1 LRNAWFRTLVVILS
15 LAVTLPGLA
24 LLPARPAVA
33 APTTVTT
40 NAPAP
45 SDKPSLTDRL
55 KGLLGGGQAGAGGYN
70 GQATLPH
77 PATKPASKPPLKPKR
92 VKELTGKRTARAK
105 FFELEDGRVEA
116 ELSAAPVH
124 YRDAGGTWREID
136 TRIGAAGQSGFAYG
150 NATNRFGSLFGDA
163 SDRLLRFEQAGRH
176 VTVGL
181 PGAAKAL
188 APRVRG
194 SQLTYPGALDG
205 ADLVYQVTPDGVKE
219 QIVLDRPPAEP
230 VWRFTLQLGGLDA
243 RLEPDGSIAFLPD
256 GGGDVPLFVIP
267 KPFMMDAADD
277 PASPYG
283 KRWSDKVTQT
293 VSQRGDEVE
302 VTVRADAGWLADAD
316 RRYPVVVDPTVKI
329 QPITWEQSLDV
340 GILSDQPTA
349 NFDGSWQLAVGST
362 TAMKARS
369 LVKFPL
375 IDIPAGTQITT
386 AQLQTWFDGSWGVA
400 PTTPV
405 VIEARRVTAPWADTT
420 ATWNSINT
428 AMGEA
433 GLSTAT
439 RGVNQSAAWHSF
451 DVKNIVQTWLN
462 GTQPNHGF
470 MLKATNETLNQGGPI
485 YEAAPGLFYDY
496 GGETQNGPKLLVTYG
511 RPSVNLALPTKI
523 TATGAQ
529 LSWSAYADPSGSPDD
544 DLVEYQVHRRPN
556 GSSTTTPTCGPVSWD
571 WCRYT
576 SRVAVVPA
584 GTTSYLD
591 TSAPPTPADDPSP
604 NGKAYDYWVVV
615 KTRDGQASASGV
627 QVAWLPKAGRT
638 KVIVQGSALD
648 TTLASNQ
655 ATTGHDVFDG
665 RPWLGVGNNST
676 TYGITRTLV
685 KFDASAVPATTA
697 TVRDVEVSLWHPMTF
712 GTQGANATYRLHKL
726 TKAFSETAASWNNA
740 TSTTPWA
747 TKGGDFSSTILATVT
762 GLNNA
767 EEPKWRTWRPTPT
780 NGSLRSTVQGW
791 VTDPSTN
798 LGFLVK
804 QSNETTPAERA
815 LFLSSE
821 VGESLL
827 RPRMVVTYTERT
839 PENTYHAPATPE
851 RMTAGDSYTVPVT
864 VTNTTA
870 STLSAADQRL
880 TYRWKLPD
888 GTLDPN
894 SAASEIKT
902 ALPRD
907 LPPGDTVTVNA
918 TIKALTPSDATVGRV
933 AYLPTWDLY
942 NQTTGTFLSAA
953 AGGVAGLAQKV
964 GVEQPTSN
972 ELGLEK
978 FYQYVGK
985 NTGSGTAALV
995 NQHSGNLVWSYDP
1008 IANPS
1013 RGPAT
1018 FLRMTYNSLDTSAS
1032 SMGFGWSLS
1041 AASVMR
1047 LGTPLQFHPPGQDWP
1062 TTIRLTDGDGTTHTF
1077 TLNKHGSTDPAA
1089 WDYDH
1094 PFGVHLYL
1102 QKNTSGDAAR
1112 AWTMTRPDRTQFL
1125 FDADGYQSATRDKN
1139 GNELRFTY
1147 EHRKSNNKPIKFLK
1161 YLTDATARQTLTL
1174 TNYTKGQSYSYYD
1187 SSTGQK
1193 VSGTNLTNPQII
1205 DQVQTITDISNRKL
1219 SLVYSDK
1226 GLLKEL
1232 VDGSGTS
1239 LAKTFLFDYDMTQGN
1254 KNVKL
1259 VKVTDPRGKATNLAY
1274 YSPPNDDPKFHWWAK
1289 TITDRLGNPTGFTY
1303 VDPDGPQGS
1312 VMETTVTD
1320 AEQHATFYRTDGF
1333 GRPVLTRDAKQQ
1345 ETSLVWDGDHN
1356 VSRLQEANGA
1366 ASTWTY
1372 DPKTGFPLTITDA
1385 QANADGT
1392 APTTLT
1398 YQTTLN
1404 GFVAELATKRSPEG
1418 RQWGFGYDTFGNLTS
1433 VTDPKGTATT
1443 STPDDF
1449 KSTYQYDGVG
1459 QLSKAT
1465 DANEHATLFGSYDPT
1480 GYPKTITDA
1489 RTKATGFTYDLRG
1502 NVLTVTD
1509 PRGKTT
1515 SQTYDLFGR
1524 PGENRTPKNQA
1535 ANDFIV
1541 TPAPAYDANDN
1552 ITTSTAP
1559 NGAVTTAVYDN
1570 ADQLTTVTLPKDET
1584 GDPARTVAYTYN
1596 KVGNL
1601 RTQTEPKGTLTTS
1614 NPNDFVTTY
1623 SYDELYQPTAVTN
1636 ANGDRLTYAYDN
1648 VGNVTTV
1655 VDPRKNATTDPADY
1669 TTKYT
1674 YDRSHRVLTTT
1685 DAAGHQTATDY
1696 DLDGLAVST
1705 TDQEGNTT
1713 LVDLDERGMPRQ
1725 VRVPHDNPG
1734 GTISYHTTQYEY
1746 DEVGNRTRVVTPRG
1760 VASASDPADFAYGT
1774 VYDELNRVKEQ
1785 VLPFDPDDPQIT
1797 SPDKVTYDYNDAGN
1811 LTQVSA
1817 PPSAGQ
1823 TVRNVTAYS
1832 HFDNGWVKTATDPWD
1847 IVTTYDYNP
1856 LGQQTSRAITSAGSS
1871 PTCTTNQDQCRTMSW
1886 TYFLDGKLASRSD
1899 DGVPVGRQVVLVDNS
1914 DTQNVA
1920 VTGTW
1925 PTASSGS
1932 GYQGIDYRT
1941 HAAGTGSATF
1951 TWKLHVP
1958 QTGTYEAFARYP
1970 SGGTATNA
1978 PFKVE
1983 HSGGSTT
1990 KAVNQTQQAGTWVSL
2005 GSFSFTEGDGGTGR
2019 QIVLSD
2025 NAGGS
2030 VVADAVKL
2038 VRDNSADTDNERKS
2052 LTYRYD
2058 PNGNLVSTSDTSSGA
2073 RVDAYTVTYDG
2084 LNRVDKVQERNGGVT
2099 GTIRNTTSF
2108 TYDPNGN
2115 PATRNHDDEHATYTY
2130 DTRDLV
2136 ATATNGESA
2145 SDPDPKVTRFTYTP
2159 RGQKLRE
2166 TKANNN
2172 TVDHTYFLDGL
2183 LKTQVE
2189 KKANGTLVSSHTIA
2203 YDPNGHRTSDAAKKQ
2218 NADNQAAYLDHVF
2231 AYTYDPRDRIRQVTK
2246 SAAGGGVLETES
2258 YTHDANNNVIAQTV
2272 DNAATNYVYDRNR
2285 LQSATTGTTT
2295 AAYNYDPFGRL
2306 DKVTAGTTVLER
2318 YTYDGF
2324 DRVTEHRR
2332 NDGTGTNTTRYAYDP
2347 LDRTTSR
2354 TEKVG
2359 APGQKQTDF
2368 NYLGL
2373 SGEVLSEEVAGQ
2385 IQVAYQYSPWGQRL
2399 SQVKFKA
2406 GGVTEDSFYGYNP
2419 HSDVETLTNEA
2430 GDTRATYGYTAYGRD
2445 DRESFTGIDKP
2456 DAQNPAAEPYNVY
2469 RFNAKRFDPA
2479 SGDYDMGFRDYDP
2492 GLNRFLTRDMYDGA
2506 LNDLDLGL
2514 SPWTMNRYGFAGGN
2528 PVSFIELDG
2537 HIGGLPDE
2545 DLREL
2550 RKAGY
2555 TYVMG
2560 KGVVP
2565 LPQSDPKWITPLT
2578 PEQGEE
2584 LARQLG
2590 LTSGRTNSAKK
2601 AFEEGQ
2607 RMNMCIDDDVAETLS
2622 NQRGDPVLRLNC
2634 AFNSSMWTLQ
2644 QTPNGLVLGPAKAP
2658 YLQSSGGGGSGAKR
2672 GRKGWTDNPELFW
2685 GTKPPAWK
2693 VGLYAV
2699 FDRATGKFLKWGI
2712 TENPTRRYPGG
2723 KLEDGTEIRMSM
2735 FMHFDTTKSA
2745 RKFEGWLVTRF
2756 PGPRNQA
2763 EIKQYGGR
2771 VAPTEYDFALFSS
2784 MLPHVYQTGG

>member
-1 LRNAWFRTLVVILS
+1 MGIRRAHATEVALRTPWFRAFVVVLTI
-15 LAVTLPGLA
+15 TLA
-24 LLPARPAVA
+24 LAGLWLAPPSPSAAA
-33 APTTVTT
+33 APPEPATAS
-40 NAPAP
+40 APQ
-45 SDKPSLTDRL
+45 DTPSLTDRL
-55 KGLLGGGQAGAGGYN
+55 KGLLGAGKAGGHN
-70 GQATLPH
+70 GQATLPSR
-77 PATKPASKPPLKPKR
+77 PAAPAAKPAAKAKR
-92 VKELTGKRTARAK
+92 VKELTGKRTARTK

-124 YRDAGGTWREID
+124 YQDANGDWRELD
-136 TRIGAAGQSGFAYG
+136 TRVGAAGRPGFAYG
-150 NATNRFGSLFGDA
+150 NHSNRFDSLFGTA
-163 SDRLLRFEQAGRH
+163 SDRLLRFEQQGRH

-181 PGAAKAL
+181 PGVARDL
-188 APRVRG
+188 APKAQG
-194 SQLTYPGALDG
+194 SQVTYPGALDG
-205 ADLVYQVTPDGVKE
+205 ADLVYQVAPDGVKE

-243 RLEPDGSIAFLPD
+243 RLQPDGSIAFLPD

-267 KPFMMDAADD
+267 KPFMVDAADD

-293 VSQRGDEVE
+293 VVQRGDEAE
-302 VTVRADAGWLADAD
+302 VTVRADAAWLADAD
-316 RRYPVVVDPTVKI
+316 RRYPVVVDPTVKV
-329 QPITWEQSLDV
+329 QPVTWEQSLDV
-340 GILSDQPTA
+340 GIRSDQPTT

-362 TAMKARS
+362 TAIKARS
-369 LVKFPL
+369 LVKFSL
-375 IDIPAGTQITT
+375 TDIPAGVQLTT

-400 PTTPV
+400 PTTAV
-405 VIEARRVTAPWADTT
+405 AIEARRVTAPWADTT

-439 RGVNQSAAWHSF
+439 RGVDQSAAWHSF

-470 MLKATNETLNQGGPI
+470 MLKASNETLNQGGPV

-511 RPSVNLALPTKI
+511 RPSVNLAMPTRI

-529 LSWSAYADPSGSPDD
+529 LSWSAYVDPSGSPND

-556 GSSTTTPTCGPVSWD
+556 GSSSTTPTCGPVSWD

-576 SRVAVVPA
+576 SRVAVLPA

-604 NGKAYDYWVVV
+604 SGKAYDYWVVV

-655 ATTGHDVFDG
+655 ATTGHDVLDG

-685 KFDASAVPATTA
+685 KFDASAVPTTA

-726 TKAFSETAASWNNA
+726 TKAFSETAASWDNA

-804 QSNETTPAERA
+804 QSSETTPAERA

-839 PENTYHAPATPE
+839 PESTYHAPATPE

-864 VTNTTA
+864 ITNTTA

-918 TIKALTPSDATVGRV
+918 AIKALTPSDGTVGRV

-978 FYQYVGK
+978 FYQYVGA

-995 NQHSGNLVWSYDP
+995 NQHSGNLAWSYDP
-1008 IANPS
+1008 IASPS

-1062 TTIRLTDGDGTTHTF
+1062 TTIRLTDGDGTTHSF
-1077 TLNKHGSTDPAA
+1077 TLNKHGSSDPAA

-1161 YLTDATARQTLTL
+1161 YLTDAAARQTLTL
-1174 TNYTKGQSYSYYD
+1174 TNYAKGQSYSYYD
-1187 SSTGQK
+1187 SGTGQK
-1193 VSGTNLTNPQII
+1193 VSGTNLTNPHII
-1205 DQVQTITDISNRKL
+1205 DQVQTITDISNRKI

-1289 TITDRLGNPTGFTY
+1289 TITDRRGNATRFAY

-1312 VMETTVTD
+1312 TLETTVTD

-1345 ETSLVWDGDHN
+1345 ETSLVWDADHN
-1356 VSRLQEANGA
+1356 VTRLQEANGA
-1366 ASTWTY
+1366 VSTWTY

-1392 APTTLT
+1392 AATTLT
-1398 YQTTLN
+1398 YQSTLN
-1404 GFVAELATKRSPEG
+1404 GFVAELTEKRSPEG
-1418 RQWGFGYDTFGNLTS
+1418 RRWAFGYDAFGNLTS

-1443 STPDDF
+1443 TPDDF
-1449 KSTYQYDGVG
+1449 KSTYQYDGLG
-1459 QLSKAT
+1459 QLTKAT
-1465 DANEHATLFGSYDPT
+1465 DANEHATLFSSYDPT

-1489 RTKATGFTYDLRG
+1489 RSKPTGFTYDVRG
-1502 NVLTVTD
+1502 NVLTITD

-1515 SQTYDLFGR
+1515 SQTYDVFGR
-1524 PGENRTPKNQA
+1524 PLENRAPKNQA
-1535 ANDFIV
+1535 ANDYIV
-1541 TPAPAYDANDN
+1541 TPAPVYDANDN

-1559 NGAVTTAVYDN
+1559 NGALTNAVYDN
-1570 ADQLTTVTLPKDET
+1570 ADLLTSVSLPKDET
-1584 GDPARTVAYTYN
+1584 GDPARTVAYTYD

-1601 RTQTEPKGTLTTS
+1601 KSQSEPKGTLTAGD
-1614 NPNDFVTTY
+1614 PNDFVTSY
-1623 SYDELYQPTAVTN
+1623 GYDEIYQLTSVTN
-1636 ANGDRLTYAYDN
+1636 ASNDRLTYAYDN

-1655 VDPRKNATTDPADY
+1655 VDPRKNATSDPADY
-1669 TTKYT
+1669 TTKYA

-1685 DAAGHQTATDY
+1685 DAAGHRTATDY
-1696 DLDGLAVST
+1696 DLDGLAEST
-1705 TDQEGNTT
+1705 TDQEGNVT
-1713 LVDLDERGMPRQ
+1713 LIDLDERGMPRQ

-1734 GTISYHTTQYEY
+1734 GTIGYRTTQYEY
-1746 DEVGNRTRVVTPRG
+1746 DEAGNRTRVITPRG
-1760 VASASDPADFAYGT
+1760 VATAGDPADFAYGT

-1785 VLPFDPDDPQIT
+1785 VLPFDPDDSQIT
-1797 SPDKVTYDYNDAGN
+1797 TADKVLYDYDDAGN

-1823 TVRNVTAYS
+1823 TARNVTAYS
-1832 HFDNGWVKTATDPWD
+1832 YFDNGWVKSSTDPWD
-1847 IVTTYDYNP
+1847 IATTYDYNP
-1856 LGQQTSRAITSAGSS
+1856 LGQQTSRTVASAGGSS
-1871 PTCTTNQDQCRTMSW
+1871 SRAMSW
-1886 TYFLDGKLASRSD
+1886 SYFPDGKLSGRTD
-1899 DGVPVGRQVVLVDNS
+1899 DGVPVGRQVVLADNS
-1914 DTQNVA
+1914 DTPNVA

-1925 PTASSGS
+1925 PTATSGG
-1932 GYQGIDYRT
+1932 GYLGIDYRT

-1951 TWKLHVP
+1951 TWKLQVP
-1958 QTGTYEAFARYP
+1958 QSGTYEAFVRYP

-1983 HSGGSTT
+1983 HSAGSTA
-1990 KAVNQTQQAGTWVSL
+1990 KVVNQTQQAGTWVSL
-2005 GSFSFTEGDGGTGR
+2005 GSFSFSEGDGGPGR

-2025 NAGGS
+2025 NAGGT

-2038 VRDNSADTDNERKS
+2038 VRDNSADTDAERKTM
-2052 LTYRYD
+2052 TYRYD
-2058 PNGNLVSTSDTSSGA
+2058 ANGNLVSASDASSGA
-2073 RVDAYTVTYDG
+2073 KVDAYTVTYDG

-2099 GTIRNTTSF
+2099 GTVRNTTGF

-2115 PATRNHDDEHATYTY
+2115 PATRSHDDEHATYTY
-2130 DTRDLV
+2130 DVRDLV
-2136 ATATNGESA
+2136 DRATNGTSA
-2145 SDPDPKVTRFTYTP
+2145 SDPDPKVTRFTYTS

-2166 TKANNN
+2166 TKANTN

-2189 KKANGTLVSSHTIA
+2189 KKANGTLVSSHTLA
-2203 YDPNGHRTSDAAKKQ
+2203 YDPNGHRTSDAAKRM
-2218 NADNQAAYLDHVF
+2218 NADNHAAYLDHVF

-2258 YTHDANNNVIAQTV
+2258 YTHDANNNVITQTV
-2272 DNAATNYVYDRNR
+2272 DNATTNFTYDRNR
-2285 LQSATTGTTT
+2285 LLTATTGTAT

-2306 DKVTAGTTVLER
+2306 DKVTSGTTVLER

-2324 DRVTEHRR
+2324 DRVTEHRKT
-2332 NDGTGTNTTRYAYDP
+2332 NGQGGTDTTRYAYDP
-2347 LDRTTSR
+2347 LDRTVSR
-2354 TEKVG
+2354 TANAGAAGEKR
-2359 APGQKQTDF
+2359 TDF

-2373 SGEVLSEEVAGQ
+2373 SGEVLSEEIAGQ

-2406 GGVTEDSFYGYNP
+2406 GGATEDSYYGYNP
-2419 HSDVETLTNEA
+2419 HSDVETLTNES

-2445 DRESFTGIDKP
+2445 DKESFTGIDKP
-2456 DAQNPAAEPYNVY
+2456 DAQNPTAEPYNVY
-2469 RFNAKRFDPA
+2469 RFNAKRFDSA

-2492 GLNRFLTRDMYDGA
+2492 GLNRFLSRDSYNGA
-2506 LNDLDLGL
+2506 LADLDLGL

-2528 PVSFIELDG
+2528 PVSLIELDG
-2537 HIGGLPDE
+2537 HIGGLPEE

-2555 TYVMG
+2555 TYVMD
-2560 KGVVP
+2560 KGVV
-2565 LPQSDPKWITPLT
+2565 
-2578 PEQGEE
+2578 
-2584 LARQLG
+2584 
-2590 LTSGRTNSAKK
+2590 
-2601 AFEEGQ
+2601 
-2607 RMNMCIDDDVAETLS
+2607 
-2622 NQRGDPVLRLNC
+2622 RL
-2634 AFNSSMWTLQ
+2634 
-2644 QTPNGLVLGPAKAP
+2644 PNGA
-2658 YLQSSGGGGSGAKR
+2658 GGSGLNGQNPSGGLAPPVILPVPPPPGAPPVTRGLLGRALGVVAIFGLLLAGDTEQKTSLDVDEQKRAKDCL
-2672 GRKGWTDNPELFW
+2672 RKSGSAPSDAPTYW
-2685 GTKPPAWK
+2685 GLDDE
-2693 VGLYAV
+2693 G
-2699 FDRATGKFLKWGI
+2699 RATGAEACLG
-2712 TENPTRRYPGG
+2712 R
-2723 KLEDGTEIRMSM
+2723 D
-2735 FMHFDTTKSA
+2735 A
-2745 RKFEGWLVTRF
+2745 RKVDDRPLRLRW
-2756 PGPRNQA
+2756 
-2763 EIKQYGGR
+2763 
-2771 VAPTEYDFALFSS
+2771 D
-2784 MLPHVYQTGG
+2784 TGGYEFGMEASHLIARQFGGQSIAENGVWAWPSANRDMRVTERIVRQRLDMGERAYYFVKPIYRPGEARPVQLFAYLRTSSNFEYVRFTDNVR